1 VPEGIGLVTEATT
14 DEQHRLTALSR
25 YGLLDALPNPDLQ
38 SIADLAAFLC
48 GVPTAAV
55 NIIDAAH
62 QRQLAATGFEPGV
75 LARSD
80 SMCTLTIEQSEPVH
94 VTDASKD
101 ERFQGNPYVSG
112 VMGNVRFYA
121 ASQLREPNGAVLGT
135 LCVFDNEVRSLNQEQ
150 RDGLDKLAR
159 MVMDVLELRR
169 HAELL
174 SQALHEVR
182 TTSDELVRSNAAL
195 QDFAGQ
201 VSHDLKNPLTGILGF
216 VASVADLP
224 SVAIDADARMGLER
238 ALSSATRMWRM
249 IEDVLAHASA
259 GSRQDLQRVSL
270 DEVARWVVDDLEPT
284 INAAGATVRV
294 GPLPT
299 VVGDQT
305 QLRVLLQNLVS
316 NAVKFRRRE
325 VPCEVLVSADE
336 DIYGW
341 TVSVADNGIGIPSA
355 DRERVLELFTRL
367 RPDIEGSG
375 IGLATVRRI
384 VAAHQA
390 TLEIG
395 DTPGGG
401 TTIYVNLPRRRARLA
416 PELAAATA

>member
-1 VPEGIGLVTEATT
+1 MVSQGTDLEAAATT
-14 DEQHRLTALSR
+14 ATAAIADERSRLEALSR

-38 SIADLAAFLC
+38 SIVDLAVFLC
-48 GVPTAAV
+48 GVPNAV
-55 NIIDAAH
+55 VNVIDAVH
-62 QRQLAATGFEPGV
+62 QRQLATVGFEAGMQDRCD
-75 LARSD
+75 A
-80 SMCTLTIEQSEPVH
+80 MCNVTIQESEPVH
-94 VTDASKD
+94 VTDARED
-101 ERFQGNPYVSG
+101 ERFKANPYVTG
-112 VMGNVRFYA
+112 ALDNVRFYA
-121 ASQLREPNGAVLGT
+121 ASQLREPNGEVLGT
-135 LCVFDNEVRSLNQEQ
+135 LCVFDREVRSLNHEQ
-150 RDGLDKLAR
+150 REGLDKLAR

-182 TTSDELVRSNAAL
+182 STSDELLRSNSAL
-195 QDFAGQ
+195 KDFAGQ

-216 VASVADLP
+216 VASVADMP
-224 SVAIDADARMGLER
+224 SVAADPDARRFLER

-249 IEDVLAHASA
+249 IEDVLTHASA
-259 GSRQDLQRVSL
+259 GSRQDLQRVPL
-270 DEVARWVVDDLEPT
+270 GAVARGVVDALD
-284 INAAGATVRV
+284 
-294 GPLPT
+294 PLPI
-299 VVGDQT
+299 VIGDQT

-316 NAVKFRRRE
+316 NAVKFRRPD
-325 VPCEVLVSADE
+325 VPCVVLISADE

-341 TVSVADNGIGIPSA
+341 TLSIADNGVGIPVA

-401 TTIYVNLPRRRARLA
+401 TTIYVNLPRRRATLA
-416 PELAAATA
+416 PELAAATV